1 VRLVALWAA
10 LALAGTLPG
19 ASATAQAPVSTQP
32 LAPGEVLLE
41 LNASGTVTTR
51 ADMAVMT
58 VRAMGQ
64 GATNADARRAVAAE
78 VARLTAIA
86 RGAGVAAA
94 DINVTETMIT
104 PSYEMPDISPPPFDG
119 AEANSIAIEAANSMA
134 FEDAM
139 PPRPRQASAQA
150 LIAIRGRDMAALAPM
165 LRAMEEGLAIVDS
178 RPAYSLLDADG
189 PRREARN
196 RALARARADAESY
209 AAALGMRVARVVRVT
224 ERLGFDFVSMMM
236 NERAM
241 RRQLEASD
249 NQGPD
254 IDTSVTIGVDFAL
267 APR

>member
-1 VRLVALWAA
+1 VRLVGLWVA

-41 LNASGTVTTR
+41 LNASGTVVTR

-58 VRAMGQ
+58 IRAIAEGN
-64 GATNADARRAVAAE
+64 TNAEARQAVAAE

-86 RGAGVAAA
+86 RGAGVAPA
-94 DINVTETMIT
+94 DIRVGDSM
-104 PSYEMPDISPPPFDG
+104 ISPNFDMLETSPPLFDV
-119 AEANSIAIEAANSMA
+119 AEANAVASE
-134 FEDAM
+134 E
-139 PPRPRQASAQA
+139 PLTGPRPRAASAQA
-150 LIAIRGRDMAALAPM
+150 LIAIRGRDLAQLAPM
-165 LRAMEEGLAIVDS
+165 LRAMEEAHALVDAA
-178 RPAYSLLDADG
+178 PAYSLNDTDT

-196 RALARARADAESY
+196 RALARARADAEAY
-209 AAALGMRVARVVRVT
+209 ASALGMRVVRVVRVT

-241 RRQLEASD
+241 RRQLEASE
-249 NQGPD
+249 NRGPD
-254 IDTSVTIGVDFAL
+254 IETSVTIGVDFAL